1 MKRITLL
8 LICSLLMFA
17 QTNAR
22 KKNQNAQIPILA
34 WFSIPPGS
42 FATEERYQE
51 LRDCGFTYS
60 FSHIYSMDDAV
71 KALDLC
77 AKVGMKSVFMAP
89 ELETKPE
96 ETVNKVKNHKGLGAY
111 FLRDEPG
118 NDSFEALG
126 KWARRIESAD
136 KKHPCYLNL
145 LPVHAFPQGGYD
157 EHLRLF
163 DEKVNLPQLSYDHY
177 PVNESPEGL
186 YVNPHFWE
194 NLELVSTEARRVNKP
209 FWAFALA
216 TAHGP
221 YPIPAIAHL
230 RLQMYSNLAYGA
242 QLLQY
247 FTYWNPD
254 TRTWNFHEAPIDLAG
269 QRSPVYEVVREMNS
283 EIQMRADVFLGC
295 RVESVYHV
303 GENIPLGTRRL
314 PSLPERFLELDTQG
328 RGALVSSLTNNGH
341 HYVVVQNTSIRED
354 LRLLV
359 RTENSVKMV
368 LRDGSRGQASKYGP
382 LFLLTVG
389 DVLIFEY

>member
-157 EHLRLF
+157 EH
-163 DEKVNLPQLSYDHY
+163 NTDHQ
-177 PVNESPEGL
+177 GD
-186 YVNPHFWE
+186 
-194 NLELVSTEARRVNKP
+194 LELGCGKEE
-209 FWAFALA
+209 
-216 TAHGP
+216 
-221 YPIPAIAHL
+221 
-230 RLQMYSNLAYGA
+230 Q
-242 QLLQY
+242 
-247 FTYWNPD
+247 
-254 TRTWNFHEAPIDLAG
+254 FHECEED
-269 QRSPVYEVVREMNS
+269 EE
-283 EIQMRADVFLGC
+283 C
-295 RVESVYHV
+295 
-303 GENIPLGTRRL
+303 GE
-314 PSLPERFLELDTQG
+314 QV
-328 RGALVSSLTNNGH
+328 ALVQH
-341 HYVVVQNTSIRED
+341 RQR
-354 LRLLV
+354 
-359 RTENSVKMV
+359 RT
-368 LRDGSRGQASKYGP
+368 DDDQ
-382 LFLLTVG
+382 
-389 DVLIFEY
+389 EY